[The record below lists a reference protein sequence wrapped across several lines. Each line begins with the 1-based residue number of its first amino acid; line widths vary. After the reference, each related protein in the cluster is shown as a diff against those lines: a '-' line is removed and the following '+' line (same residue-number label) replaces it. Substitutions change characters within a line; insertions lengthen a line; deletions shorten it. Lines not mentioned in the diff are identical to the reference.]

1 MKPRQKRENRL
12 NPAQTGDL
20 LSLLTCL
27 IFFLLYFSL
36 ENVLYIY
43 IYYIG
48 TFVGNIQIH
57 VSRFEIK
64 LMNNERETWII
75 YIYIYFRTKVVILLI
90 IKHIRVSRMNLKRN
104 IAAELD
110 KILTG
115 LEIKNKATRII
126 IFFKG
131 NVIRVEINV
140 ILNKVATFSQSNFCI
155 AVGRTY
161 RNATDNNKARE
172 WNKYA
177 TNRTWCNETIAS
189 NR

>member
-1 MKPRQKRENRL
+1 
-12 NPAQTGDL
+12 
-20 LSLLTCL
+20 
-27 IFFLLYFSL
+27 
-36 ENVLYIY
+36 
-43 IYYIG
+43 
-48 TFVGNIQIH
+48 
-57 VSRFEIK
+57 
-64 LMNNERETWII
+64 
-75 YIYIYFRTKVVILLI
+75 
-90 IKHIRVSRMNLKRN
+90 MNLKRN

-115 LEIKNKATRII
+115 LEIKNKTTRII

-177 TNRTWCNETIAS
+177 TNQTKSRLGRRD
-189 NR
+189 NRFESIKFHGRNFNL

>member
-1 MKPRQKRENRL
+1 M
-12 NPAQTGDL
+12 
-20 LSLLTCL
+20 
-27 IFFLLYFSL
+27 FF
-36 ENVLYIY
+36 IY
-43 IYYIG
+43 IHIYIG

-177 TNRTWCNETIAS
+177 TNRTWFNETIAS

>member
-1 MKPRQKRENRL
+1 MN
-12 NPAQTGDL
+12 
-20 LSLLTCL
+20 
-27 IFFLLYFSL
+27 
-36 ENVLYIY
+36 
-43 IYYIG
+43 
-48 TFVGNIQIH
+48 
-57 VSRFEIK
+57 
-64 LMNNERETWII
+64 NNERETWII

-115 LEIKNKATRII
+115 LEIKNKTTRII

-155 AVGRTY
+155 AVQDERTEMQQIIIKHASGISMQLIGLGATRQSLRIDKIPRPKFQFVEIHGNLH
-161 RNATDNNKARE
+161 RNR
-172 WNKYA
+172 
-177 TNRTWCNETIAS
+177 I
-189 NR
+189 